1 MQDFITPLGWG
12 LSVEDIKLKMGMLFP
27 KRQYQDY
34 FSTVQGRVS
43 FGSAT
48 LRNFEG
54 DCGALYMQG
63 ANYVDDKDLEC
74 VTEFCSLSGFS
85 KVFAT
90 VVQSDD
96 TTTRE
101 NLFKKHGWT
110 LVHKGKSNR
119 NPTKHDC
126 VFVLII
132 DCKYR
137 GY

>member
-1 MQDFITPLGWG
+1 MQDFFTPLGWG
-12 LSVEDIKLKMGMLFP
+12 LSTKEIDSKMGKMFP
-27 KRQYQDY
+27 KHKDSHYFDATQD
-34 FSTVQGRVS
+34 RVH
-43 FGSAT
+43 FGYAT

-63 ANYVDDKDLEC
+63 ANDVEDIDLAC

-90 VVQSDD
+90 VVQKDD
-96 TTTRE
+96 TATRE
-101 NLFKKHGWT
+101 EMFKKHGWT

-126 VFVLII
+126 VFVLIL
-132 DCKYR
+132 DCKYK